1 MQLWQPLIGAERK
14 RVYQNAGAA
23 FTRLKVPNGSV
34 EQVRVLWSH
43 GDNMSYMIRRVCLPV
58 ILACVIAGCAAE
70 PEDAMPPAPIPAP
83 PDVAAV
89 PSDAQT
95 SPSGLAWK
103 VLKPGTGTTKP
114 TATSQVLAHYT
125 GWTTDGQMF
134 DSSVVRG
141 EPLDYPLG
149 GLIAG
154 WIEGMQMM
162 VKGEKRRFWIPQELA
177 YMGQPGAPAGML
189 VFDIELLDFR

>member
-1 MQLWQPLIGAERK
+1 
-14 RVYQNAGAA
+14 
-23 FTRLKVPNGSV
+23 
-34 EQVRVLWSH
+34 
-43 GDNMSYMIRRVCLPV
+43 MIRRVCLPV
-58 ILACVIAGCAAE
+58 VLACVIAGCAAE
-70 PEDAMPPAPIPAP
+70 PENAMSPTPIPAP
-83 PDVAAV
+83 ADVATV
-89 PSDAQT
+89 PADAQR

-103 VLKPGTGTTKP
+103 VLTPGTGTTKP

-149 GLIAG
+149 GLIVG
-154 WIEGMQMM
+154 WIEGMQLM
-162 VKGEKRRFWIPQELA
+162 VKGEKRRFWIPQDLA
-177 YMGQPGAPAGML
+177 YRGQPGAPAGML